1 MSSHIYLRIGVGGS
15 IKPGNLVKSL
25 THSYEIVREL
35 DASVTDDPKG
45 GVDWGIDRIKKES
58 PLEVAFTGAART
70 TDSASPMGEIQTA
83 LIAGLNGL
91 SVDTEEPKRPQHF
104 SDKALRAVQ
113 KLADLGKSGDME
125 NIEWFTS
132 RHDKAPITEITS
144 RSVRL
149 LIDAV
154 FESQGSIVGSLDS
167 ITVHKSHEFRVWDE
181 FTGRAVTCKFRKDML
196 DQVKES
202 LKRRVLVYGTVKRNA
217 QSLPVSI
224 VVSGIEAQLD
234 ESQLPTIQEMSGLVD
249 DLTEGATLK
258 EHLEDLRGG

>member
-1 MSSHIYLRIGVGGS
+1 MSNHIYLRIGVGGS

-25 THSYEIVREL
+25 SHSYDILREL
-35 DASVTDDPKG
+35 DASITDDPKG
-45 GVDWGIDRIKKES
+45 GIDWGIDTIKKES
-58 PLEVAFTGAART
+58 PLEVAFAGSART
-70 TDSASPMGEIQTA
+70 IDSASPMGEIQSA
-83 LIAGLNGL
+83 LIAGLNAL
-91 SVDTEEPKRPQHF
+91 SVDTEEPERPQYY

-113 KLADLGKSGDME
+113 KLADLRKSG
-125 NIEWFTS
+125 NIGDIELSTS
-132 RHDKAPITEITS
+132 LHNKARITEITS

-149 LIDAV
+149 LIDAA

-202 LKRRVLVYGTVKRNA
+202 LKHRVLVYGTVKRNA
-217 QSLPVSI
+217 QSLPVNI
-224 VVSGIEAQLD
+224 MVSGIEAQLD
-234 ESQLPTIQEMSGLVD
+234 ESQLPTIEEMSGLVND
-249 DLTEGATLK
+249 ITKGSTLK